1 MKPLSSIKTELQPLS
16 QAFFDPRPLYLTPAG
31 NGLFIPLSCPS
42 FGLLAAPA
50 QASQQVPHMT
60 RMVPYLEMTLNH
72 LHHTLE
78 CPQLCVE
85 AFCTGTYQQDL
96 LQSRSLP
103 LGQPGSTPRMG
114 FALQRIN
121 PSRIERLLP
130 PVHRRGRGL
139 NDPRH
144 FPNALAFF
152 QQSASDPPPHF
163 QFCCTTLGSHTS
175 SIPDQVFL

>member
-1 MKPLSSIKTELQPLS
+1 
-16 QAFFDPRPLYLTPAG
+16 
-31 NGLFIPLSCPS
+31 
-42 FGLLAAPA
+42 
-50 QASQQVPHMT
+50 MT

-72 LHHTLE
+72 PRHTLE

-85 AFCTGTYQQDL
+85 ACGTCPCQQDL
-96 LQSRSLP
+96 FQFRFLL
-103 LGQPGSTPRMG
+103 LAQPGWTPWMG
-114 FALQRIN
+114 FALQRFN

-144 FPNALAFF
+144 FPNALASL